1 MANNS
6 KFDSQLDRMQYLM
19 GYRVPTN
26 ESKRSNKV
34 EYHTLGADNKVY
46 GILKEGSMYYIMTT
60 EQGKETIAESYSY
73 INGFNYRNENGYK
86 SYNEAT
92 KQLELKMIS
101 LNEAY
106 HKHEDVSTV
115 DTNRGRKNLAVLT
128 EAARKELDRMHQIF
142 ENSQTIGKD
151 NTGDPESKGKAT
163 DPTKQGD
170 PFEKPVKAELDK
182 DLKATSTVEN
192 ADDNTKVEGVE
203 KDLESDAMKTKKVDT
218 AEEPKD
224 THDDLDGKG
233 VADQH
238 PTGAKAVKMNENFE
252 FNPDDFH
259 GDDIDAKID
268 SLVGDEELS
277 DENLEDFAT
286 EEEPIDDIDKEEP
299 IAEPEEGD
307 SLNDELDTLIREFE
321 ETEKAMHGEEKN
333 IESKIEG
340 PDKVM
345 DGPHGGLDVQGWNN
359 EKVNEAV
366 DRITNSV
373 VKKLCEGQG
382 WNKFKDVWSRR
393 ENLPQNDREYDE
405 LVDDEDLESWIEDG
419 GRRDTVTR
427 MPDNEPVDAPYY
439 DEYGDATDSKYD
451 KNGMRNGQIGTGR
464 MDKLGRRAAVTAV
477 KGLAK
482 GNVALN
488 KLKNRFTPVSREE
501 AYLQEAIDRI
511 VAEEVQK
518 LDAWGKHPRYRKQPM
533 STPANKEVLAGTAEK
548 DWNDDSVK
556 GEQPYGQKIGNSD
569 PFEKVVD
576 LVLDGI
582 KSKLQEGKKSKKA

>member
-60 EQGKETIAESYSY
+60 EQGKEQLAESYEY
-73 INGFNYRNENGYK
+73 IGGYNYRNENGYK

-106 HKHEDVSTV
+106 GKHKDVSVV
-115 DTNRGRKNLAVLT
+115 DFNRGKKNLAVLT
-128 EAARKELDRMHQIF
+128 EEARKELDRMHQIF
-142 ENSQTIGKD
+142 ENSQTIGKN

-170 PFEKPVKAELDK
+170 PFEKEVKAELDK

-218 AEEPKD
+218 AEQPKD
-224 THDDLDGKG
+224 THDDLDGEG

-238 PTGAKAVKMNENFE
+238 PKGAKAVKMNESFE
-252 FNPDDFH
+252 YNPDDFH
-259 GDDIDAKID
+259 ADDIDAKPD
-268 SLVGDEELS
+268 DLVGSEELEEVPS
-277 DENLEDFAT
+277 DDLGLTDDNLNDFASGEET
-286 EEEPIDDIDKEEP
+286 FEEPIDEP
-299 IAEPEEGD
+299 VVDNQFAEPEEGE

-333 IESKIEG
+333 IKSKIEG
-340 PDKVM
+340 PDEVM
-345 DGPHGGLDVQGWNN
+345 DGPHGGLEVQGWND
-359 EKVNEAV
+359 EKINEAV
-366 DRITNSV
+366 DRITNAV
-373 VKKLCEGQG
+373 VKKLCEGKCESKEEKAEVCPKCG
-382 WNKFKDVWSRR
+382 KEKC
-393 ENLPQNDREYDE
+393 ECKKPET
-405 LVDDEDLESWIEDG
+405 LE
-419 GRRDTVTR
+419 
-427 MPDNEPVDAPYY
+427 
-439 DEYGDATDSKYD
+439 
-451 KNGMRNGQIGTGR
+451 
-464 MDKLGRRAAVTAV
+464 
-477 KGLAK
+477 
-482 GNVALN
+482 
-488 KLKNRFTPVSREE
+488 
-501 AYLQEAIDRI
+501 EAIDRI

-548 DWNDDSVK
+548 DWNDDSTK
-556 GEQPYGQKIGNSD
+556 GEQPYGQKIGKGD
-569 PFEKVVD
+569 PFEKVVN

-582 KSKLQEGKKSKKA
+582 KSRLKEGKKSKKA

>member
-19 GYRVPTN
+19 EYRVPTN

-142 ENSQTIGKD
+142 ENSQTIGKN
-151 NTGDPESKGKAT
+151 NTGDPESKGRAT
-163 DPTKQGD
+163 DPAKQGD
-170 PFEKPVKAELDK
+170 PFEKPAKAELDK

-192 ADDNTKVEGVE
+192 ADDNTKVDGVDA
-203 KDLESDAMKTKKVDT
+203 DLQSDKMKSKKVNT
-218 AEEPKD
+218 AKQPKD
-224 THDDLDGKG
+224 VHDDLDGEG

-238 PTGAKAVKMNENFE
+238 PKGAKAVKMNEGFE
-252 FNPDDFH
+252 PDFESDEEMHQFA
-259 GDDIDAKID
+259 GPDLAGENDDE
-268 SLVGDEELS
+268 SELGLVGDDELS
-277 DENLEDFAT
+277 DEELNDFIGDEEPVDSPLANEEPVDEVPEDELSLNEELED
-286 EEEPIDDIDKEEP
+286 
-299 IAEPEEGD
+299 
-307 SLNDELDTLIREFE
+307 LINEFE

-333 IESKIEG
+333 VDSKIEG

-345 DGPHGGLDVQGWNN
+345 DGPHGGLDVQGWND
-359 EKVNEAV
+359 EKINEAIN
-366 DRITNSV
+366 RIVESV
-373 VKKLCEGQG
+373 AEKFCGENKEKKTEVCPKCGKE
-382 WNKFKDVWSRR
+382 KCKCCKKT
-393 ENLPQNDREYDE
+393 E
-405 LVDDEDLESWIEDG
+405 
-419 GRRDTVTR
+419 T
-427 MPDNEPVDAPYY
+427 
-439 DEYGDATDSKYD
+439 
-451 KNGMRNGQIGTGR
+451 
-464 MDKLGRRAAVTAV
+464 
-477 KGLAK
+477 
-482 GNVALN
+482 
-488 KLKNRFTPVSREE
+488 
-501 AYLQEAIDRI
+501 LQEAIDRI
-511 VAEEVQK
+511 VGEEVK
-518 LDAWGKHPRYRKQPM
+518 RLDAWGKHPRYRKQPM
-533 STPANKEVLAGTAEK
+533 STPANKEVLAGSAEK
-548 DWNDDSVK
+548 DWNDDSAK
-556 GEQPYGQKIGNSD
+556 GEQPYGEKIGSSD

-576 LVLDGI
+576 LVLDNI
-582 KSKLQEGKKSKKA
+582 KTKLSEGKKSKKA

>member
-19 GYRVPTN
+19 GYRVPVN

-46 GILKEGSMYYIMTT
+46 GILKEGNMYYIMTT
-60 EQGKETIAESYSY
+60 EQGKEKLAESYEY
-73 INGFNYRNENGYK
+73 IGGFNYRNENGYK

-106 HKHEDVSTV
+106 GKHEDVSVV
-115 DTNRGRKNLAVLT
+115 DFNRGKKNLAVLT
-128 EAARKELDRMHQIF
+128 EEARKELNRMHQIF

-163 DPTKQGD
+163 DPAKQGD
-170 PFEKPVKAELDK
+170 PFEEPAKAELDK
-182 DLKATSTVEN
+182 DLKATATVES
-192 ADDNTKVEGVE
+192 ADDNTKVDGVE

-224 THDDLDGKG
+224 AHDDLEGEG

-238 PTGAKAVKMNENFE
+238 PTGAKAVKMNEGIE

-259 GDDIDAKID
+259 ADDIDANAD
-268 SLVGDEELS
+268 TLVGDDELS
-277 DENLEDFAT
+277 DEDLEDFANT
-286 EEEPIDDIDKEEP
+286 EEEPIVDVEP
-299 IAEPEEGD
+299 DNGPLGD
-307 SLNDELDTLIREFE
+307 GDFLNDELDTLIREFE

-345 DGPHGGLDVQGWNN
+345 DGPHGGLDVQGWND

-366 DRITNSV
+366 DRITNAV
-373 VKKLCEGQG
+373 VNKLCEG
-382 WNKFKDVWSRR
+382 KC
-393 ENLPQNDREYDE
+393 
-405 LVDDEDLESWIEDG
+405 ESKEEKAEVCPKCG
-419 GRRDTVTR
+419 KEKCECKKPET
-427 MPDNEPVDAPYY
+427 
-439 DEYGDATDSKYD
+439 
-451 KNGMRNGQIGTGR
+451 
-464 MDKLGRRAAVTAV
+464 
-477 KGLAK
+477 
-482 GNVALN
+482 
-488 KLKNRFTPVSREE
+488 LK
-501 AYLQEAIDRI
+501 EAIDRI
-511 VAEEVQK
+511 VAEEITK

-548 DWNDDSVK
+548 DWNDDSAK
-556 GEQPYGQKIGNSD
+556 GEQPYGQKIGSSD

-582 KSKLQEGKKSKKA
+582 KSRLQEGKKSKKA

>member
-46 GILKEGSMYYIMTT
+46 GILKEGNMYYIMTT
-60 EQGKETIAESYSY
+60 EQGKEKLAESYEY
-73 INGFNYRNENGYK
+73 IGGFNYRNENGYK

-106 HKHEDVSTV
+106 GKHEDVSVV
-115 DTNRGRKNLAVLT
+115 DFNRGKKNLAVLT
-128 EAARKELDRMHQIF
+128 EEARKELNRMHQIF

-163 DPTKQGD
+163 DPAKQGD
-170 PFEKPVKAELDK
+170 PFEKEVKAELDK

-218 AEEPKD
+218 AEQPKD
-224 THDDLDGKG
+224 TYDDLDGEG

-238 PTGAKAVKMNENFE
+238 PKGAKAVKMNEGFE
-252 FNPDDFH
+252 YNPDDFH
-259 GDDIDAKID
+259 ADDIDTKID

-277 DENLEDFAT
+277 DEDLENFAT
-286 EEEPIDDIDKEEP
+286 EEEPIDDINMEEP
-299 IAEPEEGD
+299 ITEPEEGD

-345 DGPHGGLDVQGWNN
+345 DGPHGGLDVQGWND

-366 DRITNSV
+366 DRITKAV
-373 VKKLCEGQG
+373 VKKLCEG
-382 WNKFKDVWSRR
+382 KC
-393 ENLPQNDREYDE
+393 
-405 LVDDEDLESWIEDG
+405 ESKEEKAEVCPKCG
-419 GRRDTVTR
+419 KEKCECKKPET
-427 MPDNEPVDAPYY
+427 
-439 DEYGDATDSKYD
+439 
-451 KNGMRNGQIGTGR
+451 
-464 MDKLGRRAAVTAV
+464 
-477 KGLAK
+477 
-482 GNVALN
+482 
-488 KLKNRFTPVSREE
+488 LK
-501 AYLQEAIDRI
+501 EAIDRI
-511 VAEEVQK
+511 VAEEITK

-548 DWNDDSVK
+548 DWNDDSAK
-556 GEQPYGQKIGNSD
+556 GEQPYGQKIGSSD
-569 PFEKVVD
+569 PFEKVVN

>member
-46 GILKEGSMYYIMTT
+46 GILKEGNMYYIMTT
-60 EQGKETIAESYSY
+60 EQGKEKLAESYEY
-73 INGFNYRNENGYK
+73 IGGFNYRNENGYK

-106 HKHEDVSTV
+106 GKHTDVSVV
-115 DTNRGRKNLAVLT
+115 DFNRGKKNLAVLT
-128 EAARKELDRMHQIF
+128 EEARKELDRMHQIF
-142 ENSQTIGKD
+142 ENSQTIGMN

-224 THDDLDGKG
+224 THDDLEGEG

-238 PTGAKAVKMNENFE
+238 PTGAKAVKMNEGFE
-252 FNPDDFH
+252 YNPDDFH

-286 EEEPIDDIDKEEP
+286 EEEPIDDIEAEEP
-299 IAEPEEGD
+299 ISEPEEGG

-345 DGPHGGLDVQGWNN
+345 DGPHGGLDVQGWND

-366 DRITNSV
+366 DRITNAV
-373 VKKLCEGQG
+373 VKKLCEG
-382 WNKFKDVWSRR
+382 KCECKKP
-393 ENLPQNDREYDE
+393 E
-405 LVDDEDLESWIEDG
+405 
-419 GRRDTVTR
+419 T
-427 MPDNEPVDAPYY
+427 
-439 DEYGDATDSKYD
+439 
-451 KNGMRNGQIGTGR
+451 
-464 MDKLGRRAAVTAV
+464 
-477 KGLAK
+477 
-482 GNVALN
+482 
-488 KLKNRFTPVSREE
+488 LK
-501 AYLQEAIDRI
+501 EAIDRI
-511 VAEEVQK
+511 VSEEVQK

-548 DWNDDSVK
+548 DWNDDSAK

-582 KSKLQEGKKSKKA
+582 KSRLQEGKKSKKA

>member
-46 GILKEGSMYYIMTT
+46 GILKEGNMYYIMTT
-60 EQGKETIAESYSY
+60 EQGKEKLAESYEY
-73 INGFNYRNENGYK
+73 IGGFNYRNENGYK

-106 HKHEDVSTV
+106 GKHTDVSVV
-115 DTNRGRKNLAVLT
+115 DFNRGKKNLAVLT
-128 EAARKELDRMHQIF
+128 EEARKELNRMHQIF

-170 PFEKPVKAELDK
+170 PFEKEVKAELDK

-224 THDDLDGKG
+224 AHDDLEGEG

-238 PTGAKAVKMNENFE
+238 PTGAKAVKMNEGFE

-259 GDDIDAKID
+259 ADDIDAKAD
-268 SLVGDEELS
+268 TLVGDDELS
-277 DENLEDFAT
+277 DEDLESFAT
-286 EEEPIDDIDKEEP
+286 EEEPIDDIEMEEP
-299 IAEPEEGD
+299 ISEPEEGE

-345 DGPHGGLDVQGWNN
+345 DGPHGGLDVQGWND

-366 DRITNSV
+366 DRITNAV
-373 VKKLCEGQG
+373 VKKLCEG
-382 WNKFKDVWSRR
+382 KC
-393 ENLPQNDREYDE
+393 
-405 LVDDEDLESWIEDG
+405 ESKEKKAEVCQKCCKEKCECKKPE
-419 GRRDTVTR
+419 T
-427 MPDNEPVDAPYY
+427 
-439 DEYGDATDSKYD
+439 
-451 KNGMRNGQIGTGR
+451 
-464 MDKLGRRAAVTAV
+464 
-477 KGLAK
+477 
-482 GNVALN
+482 
-488 KLKNRFTPVSREE
+488 LK
-501 AYLQEAIDRI
+501 EAIDRI
-511 VAEEVQK
+511 VAEEVTK

-533 STPANKEVLAGTAEK
+533 STPANKEVLAGTSEK
-548 DWNDDSVK
+548 DWNDDSAK
-556 GEQPYGQKIGNSD
+556 GEQPYGQKIGSSD

-582 KSKLQEGKKSKKA
+582 KSRLQEGKKSKKA

>member
-46 GILKEGSMYYIMTT
+46 GILKEGNMYYIMTT
-60 EQGKETIAESYSY
+60 EQGKEKLAESYEY
-73 INGFNYRNENGYK
+73 IGGFNYRNENGYK

-106 HKHEDVSTV
+106 GKHTDVSVV
-115 DTNRGRKNLAVLT
+115 DFNRGKKNLAVLT
-128 EAARKELDRMHQIF
+128 EEARKELDRMHQIF

-163 DPTKQGD
+163 DPAKQGD
-170 PFEKPVKAELDK
+170 PFDEPAKAELDK
-182 DLKATSTVEN
+182 DLKATATVES
-192 ADDNTKVEGVE
+192 ADDNTKVDGVE

-224 THDDLDGKG
+224 AHDDLEGEG

-238 PTGAKAVKMNENFE
+238 PTGAKAVKMNEGFE

-259 GDDIDAKID
+259 ADDIDAKAD
-268 SLVGDEELS
+268 TLVGDDELS
-277 DENLEDFAT
+277 DEDLESFAT
-286 EEEPIDDIDKEEP
+286 EEEPIDDIEMEEP
-299 IAEPEEGD
+299 ISEPEEGE

-345 DGPHGGLDVQGWNN
+345 DGPHGGLDVQGWND

-366 DRITNSV
+366 DRITNAV
-373 VKKLCEGQG
+373 VKKLCEG
-382 WNKFKDVWSRR
+382 KC
-393 ENLPQNDREYDE
+393 
-405 LVDDEDLESWIEDG
+405 ESKEEKAEVCQKCG
-419 GRRDTVTR
+419 KEKCECKKPET
-427 MPDNEPVDAPYY
+427 
-439 DEYGDATDSKYD
+439 
-451 KNGMRNGQIGTGR
+451 
-464 MDKLGRRAAVTAV
+464 
-477 KGLAK
+477 
-482 GNVALN
+482 
-488 KLKNRFTPVSREE
+488 LK
-501 AYLQEAIDRI
+501 EAIDRI
-511 VAEEVQK
+511 VAEEITK

-548 DWNDDSVK
+548 DWNDDSAK
-556 GEQPYGQKIGNSD
+556 GEQPYGQKIGSGV

-582 KSKLQEGKKSKKA
+582 KSRLQEGKKSKKA

>member
-142 ENSQTIGKD
+142 ENSQTIGKN
-151 NTGDPESKGKAT
+151 NTGDPESKGNASAENT
-163 DPTKQGD
+163 TKNNA
-170 PFEKPVKAELDK
+170 PFEKKAEANLDK
-182 DLKATSTVEN
+182 DPKFNGTVEG
-192 ADDNTKVEGVE
+192 ATPDNKEVKNVDSDLQSDKMKKHGDANQNPSKKCGF
-203 KDLESDAMKTKKVDT
+203 KDA
-218 AEEPKD
+218 
-224 THDDLDGKG
+224 HDDLDGEG
-233 VADQH
+233 VADKH
-238 PTGAKAVKMNENFE
+238 PKGAKSVKMNEGFE
-252 FNPDDFH
+252 PDFE
-259 GDDIDAKID
+259 GDEEMRQFAGPDLAGEIDD
-268 SLVGDEELS
+268 DPELGLVGDDELS
-277 DENLEDFAT
+277 DEALNDFIGDEEPVAGPLADEAPLED
-286 EEEPIDDIDKEEP
+286 EEPVDEL
-299 IAEPEEGD
+299 PEDEL
-307 SLNDELDTLIREFE
+307 SLNEELEELINEFE

-333 IESKIEG
+333 VESKIEG

-345 DGPHGGLDVQGWNN
+345 DGPHGGLDVQGWND
-359 EKVNEAV
+359 EKINEAIN
-366 DRITNSV
+366 RIVESV
-373 VKKLCEGQG
+373 AEKLCGE
-382 WNKFKDVWSRR
+382 NK
-393 ENLPQNDREYDE
+393 
-405 LVDDEDLESWIEDG
+405 
-419 GRRDTVTR
+419 
-427 MPDNEPVDAPYY
+427 
-439 DEYGDATDSKYD
+439 
-451 KNGMRNGQIGTGR
+451 
-464 MDKLGRRAAVTAV
+464 
-477 KGLAK
+477 
-482 GNVALN
+482 
-488 KLKNRFTPVSREE
+488 EE
-501 AYLQEAIDRI
+501 KAEVCQKCGKEKCECKKTETLQEAIDRI

-548 DWNDDSVK
+548 DWNDDSAK
-556 GEQPYGQKIGNSD
+556 GEQPYGQKIGSSD

-576 LVLDGI
+576 LVLDNI
-582 KSKLQEGKKSKKA
+582 KAKLSEGKKSKKA

>member
-46 GILKEGSMYYIMTT
+46 GILKEGNMYYIMTT
-60 EQGKETIAESYSY
+60 EQGKEKLAESYEY
-73 INGFNYRNENGYK
+73 IGGFNYRNENGYK

-106 HKHEDVSTV
+106 GKHEDVSVV
-115 DTNRGRKNLAVLT
+115 DFNRGKKNLAVLT
-128 EAARKELDRMHQIF
+128 EEARKELDRMHQIF

-163 DPTKQGD
+163 DPAKQGD

-182 DLKATSTVEN
+182 DLKATATVES
-192 ADDNTKVEGVE
+192 ADDNTKVDGVE

-224 THDDLDGKG
+224 AHDDLEGEG

-238 PTGAKAVKMNENFE
+238 PTGAKAVKMNEGLE

-259 GDDIDAKID
+259 ADDIDAKAD
-268 SLVGDEELS
+268 TLVGDDELS
-277 DENLEDFAT
+277 DEDLASFAT
-286 EEEPIDDIDKEEP
+286 EDEPIDEPVEEEP
-299 IAEPEEGD
+299 FAEPEEGD

-345 DGPHGGLDVQGWNN
+345 DGPHGGLDVQGWND

-366 DRITNSV
+366 DRITNAV
-373 VKKLCEGQG
+373 VKKLCEG
-382 WNKFKDVWSRR
+382 KC
-393 ENLPQNDREYDE
+393 
-405 LVDDEDLESWIEDG
+405 ESKEEKAEVCPKCG
-419 GRRDTVTR
+419 KEKCECKKPET
-427 MPDNEPVDAPYY
+427 
-439 DEYGDATDSKYD
+439 
-451 KNGMRNGQIGTGR
+451 
-464 MDKLGRRAAVTAV
+464 
-477 KGLAK
+477 
-482 GNVALN
+482 
-488 KLKNRFTPVSREE
+488 LK
-501 AYLQEAIDRI
+501 EAIDRI

-548 DWNDDSVK
+548 DWNDDSAK
-556 GEQPYGQKIGNSD
+556 GEQPYGQKIGSSD

-582 KSKLQEGKKSKKA
+582 KSRLQEGKKSKKA

>member
-46 GILKEGSMYYIMTT
+46 GILKEGNMYYIMTT
-60 EQGKETIAESYSY
+60 EQGKEKLAESYEY
-73 INGFNYRNENGYK
+73 IGGFNYRNENGYK

-106 HKHEDVSTV
+106 GKHTDVSVV
-115 DTNRGRKNLAVLT
+115 DFNRGKKNLAVLT
-128 EAARKELDRMHQIF
+128 EEARKELDRMHQIF
-142 ENSQTIGKD
+142 ENSQTIGMN

-182 DLKATSTVEN
+182 DLKATSTVES

-224 THDDLDGKG
+224 THDDLEGEG

-238 PTGAKAVKMNENFE
+238 PTGAKAVKMNEGFE
-252 FNPDDFH
+252 YNPDDFH

-277 DENLEDFAT
+277 DEDLENFAT
-286 EEEPIDDIDKEEP
+286 EEEPIDDIEAEEP
-299 IAEPEEGD
+299 ISEPEEGG

-345 DGPHGGLDVQGWNN
+345 DGPHGGLDVQGWND

-366 DRITNSV
+366 DRITNAV
-373 VKKLCEGQG
+373 VKKLCEG
-382 WNKFKDVWSRR
+382 KC
-393 ENLPQNDREYDE
+393 
-405 LVDDEDLESWIEDG
+405 ESKEEKAEVCPKCG
-419 GRRDTVTR
+419 KEKCECKKPET
-427 MPDNEPVDAPYY
+427 
-439 DEYGDATDSKYD
+439 
-451 KNGMRNGQIGTGR
+451 
-464 MDKLGRRAAVTAV
+464 
-477 KGLAK
+477 
-482 GNVALN
+482 
-488 KLKNRFTPVSREE
+488 LK
-501 AYLQEAIDRI
+501 EAIDRI
-511 VAEEVQK
+511 VAEEITK

-548 DWNDDSVK
+548 DWNDDSAK

-582 KSKLQEGKKSKKA
+582 KSRLQEGKKSKKA

>member
-46 GILKEGSMYYIMTT
+46 GILKEGNMYYIMTT
-60 EQGKETIAESYSY
+60 EQGKEKLAESYEY
-73 INGFNYRNENGYK
+73 IGGFNYRNENGYK

-106 HKHEDVSTV
+106 GKHTDVSVV
-115 DTNRGRKNLAVLT
+115 DFNRGKKNLAVLT
-128 EAARKELDRMHQIF
+128 EEARKELDRMHQIF

-224 THDDLDGKG
+224 THDDLEGEG

-238 PTGAKAVKMNENFE
+238 PTGAKAVKMNEGLE

-268 SLVGDEELS
+268 TLVGDEELS

-286 EEEPIDDIDKEEP
+286 EDEPIDDINMGEP
-299 IAEPEEGD
+299 ITEPEEGD

-345 DGPHGGLDVQGWNN
+345 DGPHGGLDVQGWND

-366 DRITNSV
+366 DRITNAV
-373 VKKLCEGQG
+373 VKKLCEG
-382 WNKFKDVWSRR
+382 KC
-393 ENLPQNDREYDE
+393 
-405 LVDDEDLESWIEDG
+405 ESKEKKAEVCPKCG
-419 GRRDTVTR
+419 KEKCECKKPET
-427 MPDNEPVDAPYY
+427 
-439 DEYGDATDSKYD
+439 
-451 KNGMRNGQIGTGR
+451 
-464 MDKLGRRAAVTAV
+464 
-477 KGLAK
+477 
-482 GNVALN
+482 
-488 KLKNRFTPVSREE
+488 LK
-501 AYLQEAIDRI
+501 EAIDRI
-511 VAEEVQK
+511 VAEEITK

-548 DWNDDSVK
+548 DWNDDSAK

-582 KSKLQEGKKSKKA
+582 KSRLKEGKKSKKA